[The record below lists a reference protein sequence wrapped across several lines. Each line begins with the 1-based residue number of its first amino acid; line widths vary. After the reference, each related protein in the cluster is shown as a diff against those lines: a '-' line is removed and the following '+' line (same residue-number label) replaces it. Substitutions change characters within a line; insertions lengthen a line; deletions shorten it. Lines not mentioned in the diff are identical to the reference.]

1 MWSSC
6 ESPVKGKLTETSL
19 HILSDTLGHAP
30 CSGQRFCSRF
40 CVKCRTRGKGRSW
53 PRRRGAEQRNAG
65 VLPRP
70 NTPSRALA
78 PPGCR
83 RRKVLP
89 MCPVRSVTCVSGRSS
104 MGYVDNA
111 PYTVLHVTVRVTM
124 WSMDQAS
131 GLLNRR
137 HCPSCFPDLILQ
149 FPRWTHLNGAL
160 LIKSVSVKSTRVPSV
175 TSLPSSQAAAPHS
188 VRAVRHVGVYKHIS
202 FTVVA
207 DDKTKPFV
215 SVEPLHGAIN
225 ADCSRRIR
233 TFPAG

>member
-89 MCPVRSVTCVSGRSS
+89 MCPVRSVTCVSGRSPENQR
-104 MGYVDNA
+104 GACPVHVNRA
-111 PYTVLHVTVRVTM
+111 GIVVTVH
-124 WSMDQAS
+124 S
-131 GLLNRR
+131 GVNRTSAVDSR
-137 HCPSCFPDLILQ
+137 PKQGCWD
-149 FPRWTHLNGAL
+149 
-160 LIKSVSVKSTRVPSV
+160 
-175 TSLPSSQAAAPHS
+175 SLPATNRAAAATRLS
-188 VRAVRHVGVYKHIS
+188 KNVKLQERVAELQATS
-202 FTVVA
+202 AELATVTRQRMLERLKEDV
-207 DDKTKPFV
+207 DQR
-215 SVEPLHGAIN
+215 G
-225 ADCSRRIR
+225 
-233 TFPAG
+233 PA